1 MRAKLL
7 VLIAI
12 LVGFQI
18 QVLGQTVTGRSNALF
33 LEVNAQ
39 STIAAAEDITITW
52 LYPDN
57 PTVIVDD
64 RSVTIKAG
72 ILGGDQLRE
81 VKLYINNLPTIS
93 DRGFSVEDEE
103 SQKFDEYLKKDLQLS
118 EGLNE
123 IKVVALDSRGQE
135 QIFTR
140 NITLKLPEMAART
153 DRALII
159 GTDEYDD
166 WGDLTNP
173 VFDATTIDK
182 ELSEFYGFETELV
195 LNPTKREVLN
205 KIREYAKKSYLPDDQ
220 LLIFLAGHGQFDDVF
235 TEGYLVAKDSRMHD
249 EAKESYISHST
260 LRTYVNN
267 IPSNHTFIIMD
278 VCYGGTFDQ
287 AIARSGSRGGDDIY
301 NELTKTEFI
310 KRKLRFKTRRYLTS
324 GGKQYVPDGRAGHH
338 SPFARKFLEALRNY
352 GGQDKILTLNE
363 VTGYVETINPEP
375 RYGEFG
381 DNEPGSD
388 FVFVAQ

>member
-1 MRAKLL
+1 MRAKIL
-7 VLIAI
+7 VIIAI
-12 LVGFQI
+12 LVGFSI
-18 QVLGQTVTGRSNALF
+18 QVLGQTVTGRSNSLF

-57 PTVIVDD
+57 PTVIVDEK
-64 RSVTIKAG
+64 SVTIKAG
-72 ILGGDQLRE
+72 IVGGDQLRE

-93 DRGFSVEDEE
+93 DRGFSVEDEDAQE
-103 SQKFDEYLKKDLQLS
+103 FDEFIKKDLQLS

-123 IKVVALDSRGQE
+123 IKVVALDASGQE
-135 QIFTR
+135 KIFTR
-140 NITLKLPEMAART
+140 NITVKLPEMAVRT

-159 GTDEYDD
+159 GTDEYDE

-173 VFDATTIDK
+173 VFDATTIEK
-182 ELSEFYGFETELV
+182 ELSEFYGFETELI
-195 LNPTKREVLN
+195 LNPTRRDLLS

-220 LLIFLAGHGQFDDVF
+220 LLIFIAGHGQFDDVF
-235 TEGYLVAKDSRMHD
+235 TEGYLVAKDSKMHD

-267 IPSNHTFIIMD
+267 IPSNHTFIVMD

-287 AIARSGSRGGDDIY
+287 AIARSGSRGGDEIY
-301 NELTKTEFI
+301 NELTKTEYI

-324 GGKQYVPDGRAGHH
+324 GGKQYVPDGRPGHH

-352 GGQDKILTLNE
+352 GGHDKILTLSE
-363 VTGYVETINPEP
+363 LTGYVEKINPEP

>member
-1 MRAKLL
+1 MKAKLL

-18 QVLGQTVTGRSNALF
+18 QAFGQTVTGRSNALY
-33 LEVNAQ
+33 LEVNSQ
-39 STIAAAEDITITW
+39 STIAAAKDITITW

-72 ILGGDQLRE
+72 IIGGDQLRE

-93 DRGFSVEDEE
+93 DRGFSVEDEDA
-103 SQKFDEYLKKDLQLS
+103 QNFDEYVKKDLQLS

-123 IKVVALDSRGQE
+123 VKIVALDANGQE

-140 NITLKLPEMAART
+140 NITVKLPELAIRT

-159 GTDEYDD
+159 GTDEYDE

-173 VFDATTIDK
+173 VFDATTIEK
-182 ELSEFYGFETELV
+182 ELSEFYGFETELLV
-195 LNPTKREVLN
+195 NPSKRDVLN

-220 LLIFLAGHGQFDDVF
+220 LLIFIAGHGQFDEVF
-235 TEGYLVAKDSRMHD
+235 TEGYLVAKDSKKND

-267 IPSNHTFIIMD
+267 IPSNHTFIVMD

-287 AIARSGSRGGDDIY
+287 AIARAGSRGRMKSIM
-301 NELTKTEFI
+301 N
-310 KRKLRFKTRRYLTS
+310 
-324 GGKQYVPDGRAGHH
+324 
-338 SPFARKFLEALRNY
+338 
-352 GGQDKILTLNE
+352 
-363 VTGYVETINPEP
+363 
-375 RYGEFG
+375 
-381 DNEPGSD
+381 
-388 FVFVAQ
+388 

>member
-1 MRAKLL
+1 MRAKIL
-7 VLIAI
+7 VLVAI
-12 LVGFQI
+12 LVGFSI
-18 QVLGQTVTGRSNALF
+18 QVLGQTVTGRSNSLF

-72 ILGGDQLRE
+72 IIGGDQLRE

-93 DRGFSVEDEE
+93 DRGFSVEDEDA
-103 SQKFDEYLKKDLQLS
+103 QQFDEFIKKDLQLS
-118 EGLNE
+118 QGLNE
-123 IKVVALDSRGQE
+123 IKVVALDASGQE
-135 QIFTR
+135 KIFTR
-140 NITLKLPEMAART
+140 NITVKLPEMAART

-159 GTDEYDD
+159 GTDDYDD

-173 VFDATTIDK
+173 VFDATTIEK
-182 ELSEFYGFETELV
+182 ELSEFYGFETELI
-195 LNPTKREVLN
+195 LNPTKREVLS

-220 LLIFLAGHGQFDDVF
+220 LLIFIAGHGQFDDVF
-235 TEGYLVAKDSRMHD
+235 TEGYLVAKDSKKND

-267 IPSNHTFIIMD
+267 IPSNHTFIVMD

-287 AIARSGSRGGDDIY
+287 AIARAGSRGGDEIY
-301 NELTKTEFI
+301 NELTKTEYI

-324 GGKQYVPDGRAGHH
+324 GGKQYVPDGRPGHH

-352 GGQDKILTLNE
+352 GGHDKILTLNE
-363 VTGYVETINPEP
+363 LTGYVEKINPEP

-388 FVFVAQ
+388 FVFVAE